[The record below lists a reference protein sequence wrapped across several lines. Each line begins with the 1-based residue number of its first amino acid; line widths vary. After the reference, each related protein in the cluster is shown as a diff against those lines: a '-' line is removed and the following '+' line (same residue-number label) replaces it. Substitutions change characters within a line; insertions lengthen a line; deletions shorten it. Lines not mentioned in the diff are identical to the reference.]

1 MHTLTVRTVV
11 LDIPGC
17 GKNNGIAPQLRN
29 KFQMNENARRLGL
42 HTVQQV
48 LATTWDEA
56 KNFIL
61 HTLWG

>member
-1 MHTLTVRTVV
+1 M
-11 LDIPGC
+11 LDISGC
-17 GKNNGIAPQLRN
+17 VKNNGIAPQLRN
-29 KFQMNENARRLGL
+29 KFKMNENARRLGL